1 MRQVAV
7 VLELRRGLL
16 PAMDPSLSSYCSIV
30 ALKVQ
35 KKVWWKLLPRFR
47 PEKTASIKGST
58 PLFSTTEDEQHIERP
73 RLKPALSRKLVL
85 HNFAAALCCTACG
98 DKVSYTW
105 PWPSRK
111 MPRPQ
116 AVPPVTVQR
125 SSGAQV

>member
-16 PAMDPSLSSYCSIV
+16 PAMGPSLSSYCSII
-30 ALKVQ
+30 ALKWDYCMRA

-58 PLFSTTEDEQHIERP
+58 PLISTTGDEQHIERP

-85 HNFAAALCCTACG
+85 DNFAAALCCTACG
-98 DKVSYTW
+98 DKVS
-105 PWPSRK
+105 
-111 MPRPQ
+111 
-116 AVPPVTVQR
+116 
-125 SSGAQV
+125 